1 MRWFG
6 PQHEFSL
13 LQGFRQTLGEE
24 VGIGQG
30 EPAGH
35 GAGFQLDKLLRGADR
50 LGPLLAAQVGLRQIE
65 QDRMLT
71 GTGIESVL
79 KGLGRGRIL
88 LFPERLLAIVPRRYA
103 AHQIAR
109 CGGGLLSQ
117 EQRRGHKQKGGNA

>member
-1 MRWFG
+1 
-6 PQHEFSL
+6 
-13 LQGFRQTLGEE
+13 
-24 VGIGQG
+24 
-30 EPAGH
+30 
-35 GAGFQLDKLLRGADR
+35 
-50 LGPLLAAQVGLRQIE
+50 
-65 QDRMLT
+65 MLT